1 MGTITRLLR
10 CPINVQLQYSSGG
23 QHSSVAQQPRCR
35 SFELE
40 SSVVDVLVSE
50 IRLKT
55 LVEMFDTVSAA
66 FVIKAS
72 DNPGSNKLSTPF
84 IPTLAEYVLMEARL
98 SIQSLKVHIVQDEL
112 EEHPATDS
120 NYLSLIRQK
129 LEDNITS
136 YISQLSCLDFDY
148 PNENTTTCISRLI
161 MERCCALGISE
172 GDTKQCLDTA
182 KSYYRKEASSVFPS
196 SSRGRSRRIKDQSG
210 ILDPEGLSTA
220 LDQIVDNVTRKTISE
235 FEHILLQL
243 DLTNSIQHDL
253 SIDIGSLMFSKSLL
267 YYRSTLQINA
277 RSITISNDQMRL
289 LSIQP
294 PHNTAIQTSPSEEK
308 KESNEADETALN
320 ISLHDRSAVKDHQ
333 GSCQEIYVEAGCVA
347 TTFSPEAYLEAM
359 KLYKAILVYSSVK
372 SSSTKEV
379 ESAIP
384 PQRQVKDTIVNGNI
398 SSFGIV
404 LTDKNL
410 PFIECKFTDV
420 DFSTNV
426 QATTKTELQAGNVC
440 IDCVYQSTYPN
451 IISTYP
457 FTPTIGEVFDN
468 RSAFSVQY
476 VTAPDCGSSEVVIG
490 LDGVRVVLLRQILN
504 EIIQY
509 TLSPKYGIGLFL
521 HRLKSEQ
528 EASPTTSDVNQDP
541 LKFQVSINNSS
552 VILPRNS
559 NSIDMIG
566 IEVDEISLTREHIG
580 KTWSTN
586 DYSFSDNSNTAQSS
600 ERRNTSEED
609 SFYDCVDDAANVA
622 TIPRFSVLL
631 KRAHIFTSLN
641 KRHHTLEQV
650 YMPEF
655 NANVHHT
662 GRLEHNKPS
671 FLPFGKVD
679 KHMSKDIKSRVWERV
694 TTSQLNL
701 GIKVDYAP
709 TLRLFI
715 EDTANDG
722 NSRGISLD
730 MRMSQFYLIMSIWFA
745 NMKELPIVFPYGVD
759 LIKEASTDRDPP
771 VDWPEYGSSEFV
783 KRLKGDSDTKTTFE
797 MGICIK
803 TLMITC
809 SFDKSSYFKK
819 IPPSMSMMM
828 EGIQEAANYISLSL
842 GEAICSIKL
851 DEDTLQSI
859 GIGATSLDIH
869 DGRQANEGSVL
880 QEICVSNN
888 NNKASF
894 VDLTWGLDCG
904 RHTLIR
910 GIPLPFQVTIYLTP
924 DQHCLINLGM
934 DMAEAAL
941 VNLSPIWLLL
951 DYFGLYF
958 KEPEYGHPAF
968 EAEEMFKQSKSNNMH
983 VKECDN
989 DCLDID
995 FRMWMIKPHV
1005 IVPSED
1011 DLCLMVETA
1020 GFYYCYKSFGINYSS
1035 QDILAKDLG
1044 IVVLKEY
1051 MEPSISRG
1059 LRQVSGSLLS
1069 NDCGAKTLVDGLSF
1083 SVRYD
1088 YNFSTNYTKFA
1099 LRVPLTHQHFDRRS
1113 MDGIESSN
1121 IEASP
1126 FMVPPPV
1133 VCKPFVTPL
1142 RTMGHNE
1149 TSIYF
1154 HLDYLKLAVKLL
1166 TDFVGPSKEDD
1177 SDVDKS
1183 SELQHQETM
1192 SSSSN
1197 KNNNNNNSSNA
1208 NIFSVTMDIKKV
1220 KLVISD
1226 PIMGMHRPILS
1237 ICFPSLLLTASQLKD
1252 IQHTPKSKFE
1262 KLTGSKDIS
1271 FNAKDLQ
1278 ASMEVRQ
1285 LVCNLYLCLFL

>member
-10 CPINVQLQYSSGG
+10 CPINVQLQYSSGVG
-23 QHSSVAQQPRCR
+23 QHSSAAQQPRCR

-40 SSVVDVLVSE
+40 SSVVDILVSE
-50 IRLKT
+50 IRLNT
-55 LVEMFDTVSAA
+55 LVEMIDTVSAA
-66 FVIKAS
+66 FVVKAS
-72 DNPGSNKLSTPF
+72 DNPGSKEPSKPF
-84 IPTLAEYVLMEARL
+84 IPTLAEYILMEAKL
-98 SIQSLKVHIVQDEL
+98 SIQSLSVHIVQDESDV
-112 EEHPATDS
+112 HPAAD
-120 NYLSLIRQK
+120 NNLSLVRQK
-129 LEDNITS
+129 LEDNISS

-148 PNENTTTCISRLI
+148 PNENTTACISRLI

-172 GDTKQCLDTA
+172 GDAKQCLDTA
-182 KSYYRKEASSVFPS
+182 KSYYRKEASNVFPS
-196 SSRGRSRRIKDQSG
+196 SNRGRNRRIKDQSG

-235 FEHILLQL
+235 FDHILLRL
-243 DLTNSIQHDL
+243 ESNNSKQHDL
-253 SIDIGSLMFSKSLL
+253 SINIGSLMISKSLL

-277 RSITISNDQMRL
+277 RSITISNDQMML
-289 LSIQP
+289 LIIQP
-294 PHNTAIQTSPSEEK
+294 PYNTAVRQTSQSEEK
-308 KESNEADETALN
+308 KESNEANDTALE

-333 GSCQEIYVEAGCVA
+333 GSCQEVYVEAGCVA
-347 TTFSPEAYLEAM
+347 STFSPEAYLEAM
-359 KLYKAILVYSSVK
+359 ELCKAIMQVCSSGK

-440 IDCVYQSTYPN
+440 IECVYQSTYPN

-476 VTAPDCGSSEVVIG
+476 ATAQDCGSSEVVIG

-509 TLSPKYGIGLFL
+509 TCSPKYGIGLFL

-528 EASPTTSDVNQDP
+528 EASSTSDINQDP

-566 IEVDEISLTREHIG
+566 IEVDEMSLTRSRVA
-580 KTWSTN
+580 KTWSTD
-586 DYSFSDNSNTAQSS
+586 DYSFSDNSNTSQSS
-600 ERRNTSEED
+600 QRRNTSEED

-655 NANVHHT
+655 NTNVHHT

-694 TTSQLNL
+694 TTSHLNL

-759 LIKEASTDRDPP
+759 LIKETSTDPDPP
-771 VDWPEYGSSEFV
+771 DDWPEYGSSEFV
-783 KRLKGDSDTKTTFE
+783 QRLKGNSNTKTTFE

-803 TLMITC
+803 KLMITC
-809 SFDKSSYFKK
+809 SFDESGYFKR
-819 IPPSMSMMM
+819 IPPSMSTMM
-828 EGIQEAANYISLSL
+828 EDIQEAANYISLSL

-859 GIGATSLDIH
+859 GIGATSIDIH
-869 DGRQANEGSVL
+869 DGRQTNEGSVL

-934 DMAEAAL
+934 DMAEASL
-941 VNLSPIWLLL
+941 VNLTPIWILL

-968 EAEEMFKQSKSNNMH
+968 EAEEMFKKSMGKNMLH

-989 DCLDID
+989 ECLDID

-1088 YNFSTNYTKFA
+1088 YNSSTNYTKFA
-1099 LRVPLTHQHFDRRS
+1099 LKVSLTHQHFDRRS
-1113 MDGIESSN
+1113 MDGIECSS

-1126 FMVPPPV
+1126 FIVPPPV

-1154 HLDYLKLAVKLL
+1154 HLDYLKLALKLL

-1183 SELQHQETM
+1183 SE
-1192 SSSSN
+1192 S
-1197 KNNNNNNSSNA
+1197 
-1208 NIFSVTMDIKKV
+1208 IFSVTMNIEKI

-1285 LVCNLYLCLFL
+1285 LVCNLYLCLLH

>member
-1 MGTITRLLR
+1 
-10 CPINVQLQYSSGG
+10 
-23 QHSSVAQQPRCR
+23 
-35 SFELE
+35 
-40 SSVVDVLVSE
+40 
-50 IRLKT
+50 
-55 LVEMFDTVSAA
+55 
-66 FVIKAS
+66 
-72 DNPGSNKLSTPF
+72 
-84 IPTLAEYVLMEARL
+84 
-98 SIQSLKVHIVQDEL
+98 
-112 EEHPATDS
+112 
-120 NYLSLIRQK
+120 
-129 LEDNITS
+129 
-136 YISQLSCLDFDY
+136 
-148 PNENTTTCISRLI
+148 
-161 MERCCALGISE
+161 
-172 GDTKQCLDTA
+172 
-182 KSYYRKEASSVFPS
+182 
-196 SSRGRSRRIKDQSG
+196 
-210 ILDPEGLSTA
+210 
-220 LDQIVDNVTRKTISE
+220 
-235 FEHILLQL
+235 
-243 DLTNSIQHDL
+243 
-253 SIDIGSLMFSKSLL
+253 
-267 YYRSTLQINA
+267 
-277 RSITISNDQMRL
+277 
-289 LSIQP
+289 
-294 PHNTAIQTSPSEEK
+294 
-308 KESNEADETALN
+308 
-320 ISLHDRSAVKDHQ
+320 
-333 GSCQEIYVEAGCVA
+333 
-347 TTFSPEAYLEAM
+347 
-359 KLYKAILVYSSVK
+359 
-372 SSSTKEV
+372 
-379 ESAIP
+379 
-384 PQRQVKDTIVNGNI
+384 
-398 SSFGIV
+398 
-404 LTDKNL
+404 
-410 PFIECKFTDV
+410 
-420 DFSTNV
+420 
-426 QATTKTELQAGNVC
+426 
-440 IDCVYQSTYPN
+440 
-451 IISTYP
+451 
-457 FTPTIGEVFDN
+457 
-468 RSAFSVQY
+468 
-476 VTAPDCGSSEVVIG
+476 
-490 LDGVRVVLLRQILN
+490 
-504 EIIQY
+504 
-509 TLSPKYGIGLFL
+509 
-521 HRLKSEQ
+521 
-528 EASPTTSDVNQDP
+528 
-541 LKFQVSINNSS
+541 
-552 VILPRNS
+552 
-559 NSIDMIG
+559 
-566 IEVDEISLTREHIG
+566 
-580 KTWSTN
+580 
-586 DYSFSDNSNTAQSS
+586 
-600 ERRNTSEED
+600 
-609 SFYDCVDDAANVA
+609 
-622 TIPRFSVLL
+622 
-631 KRAHIFTSLN
+631 
-641 KRHHTLEQV
+641 
-650 YMPEF
+650 
-655 NANVHHT
+655 
-662 GRLEHNKPS
+662 
-671 FLPFGKVD
+671 
-679 KHMSKDIKSRVWERV
+679 
-694 TTSQLNL
+694 
-701 GIKVDYAP
+701 
-709 TLRLFI
+709 
-715 EDTANDG
+715 
-722 NSRGISLD
+722 
-730 MRMSQFYLIMSIWFA
+730 
-745 NMKELPIVFPYGVD
+745 
-759 LIKEASTDRDPP
+759 
-771 VDWPEYGSSEFV
+771 
-783 KRLKGDSDTKTTFE
+783 
-797 MGICIK
+797 
-803 TLMITC
+803 
-809 SFDKSSYFKK
+809 
-819 IPPSMSMMM
+819 MMM

>member
-23 QHSSVAQQPRCR
+23 QHSSAAAQQPRCR

-40 SSVVDVLVSE
+40 ASVVDILVSE

-55 LVEMFDTVSAA
+55 LVEMFDTVSTA
-66 FVIKAS
+66 FVVKTS
-72 DNPGSNKLSTPF
+72 DNPGSNELSKPF
-84 IPTLAEYVLMEARL
+84 IPTLAEYVLMEAKL
-98 SIQSLKVHIVQDEL
+98 SIQSLKVHIVQDESDVQ
-112 EEHPATDS
+112 PD
-120 NYLSLIRQK
+120 NNLSFVRQK
-129 LEDNITS
+129 LEDNISS
-136 YISQLSCLDFDY
+136 YVSQLSCLDFDY
-148 PNENTTTCISRLI
+148 PNENTTACISRLI
-161 MERCCALGISE
+161 MERCCSLGISE
-172 GDTKQCLDTA
+172 GDAKQCLDTA
-182 KSYYRKEASSVFPS
+182 KSHYRKETSSVFPS

-210 ILDPEGLSTA
+210 IIDPEGLSTA
-220 LDQIVDNVTRKTISE
+220 LDQIVDNATRKTISE
-235 FEHILLQL
+235 FDHILLQL

-253 SIDIGSLMFSKSLL
+253 SIDIGSLMFSKSFL
-267 YYRSTLQINA
+267 YYRSTLQMNA

-294 PHNTAIQTSPSEEK
+294 LHNTAVQTSPLEQK
-308 KESNEADETALN
+308 KESNETDYTALE

-333 GSCQEIYVEAGCVA
+333 GKCQEIYVEAGCVA
-347 TTFSPEAYLEAM
+347 STFSPEAYLEAM
-359 KLYKAILVYSSVK
+359 KLCKVLQAHASGK
-372 SSSTKEV
+372 SNSTKEV

-410 PFIECKFTDV
+410 PFIECKFADV

-457 FTPTIGEVFDN
+457 STPTIGEVFDN

-476 VTAPDCGSSEVVIG
+476 MTAPDCGSSEVVIG

-521 HRLKSEQ
+521 HRLNKLEQ
-528 EASPTTSDVNQDP
+528 EASPTTSDINQDP

-559 NSIDMIG
+559 NSIDMVG
-566 IEVDEISLTREHIG
+566 IEVDEISLSREHVA
-580 KTWSTN
+580 KTWST
-586 DYSFSDNSNTAQSS
+586 DEYSFSDNSNTAQSS
-600 ERRNTSEED
+600 QRRNTSEED

-662 GRLEHNKPS
+662 GRIEHNKPS

-759 LIKEASTDRDPP
+759 LIKEASTDPDPP
-771 VDWPEYGSSEFV
+771 DDWPEYGSSEFV
-783 KRLKGDSDTKTTFE
+783 KRLKGDSNTKTTFE

-803 TLMITC
+803 KLKITC
-809 SFDKSSYFKK
+809 SFDKSGYFKK
-819 IPPSMSMMM
+819 IPPSMSTTM
-828 EGIQEAANYISLSL
+828 EDIQEAANYISLSL

-859 GIGATSLDIH
+859 GIGATSIDIH
-869 DGRQANEGSVL
+869 DGRQTNEGSVL

-910 GIPLPFQVTIYLTP
+910 GIPLPFQVTVHLTP

-941 VNLSPIWLLL
+941 VNLSPIWILL

-968 EAEEMFKQSKSNNMH
+968 EAEEMFKQSKSNNMN

-989 DCLDID
+989 ECLDID

-1088 YNFSTNYTKFA
+1088 YNSTTNYTKFA

-1126 FMVPPPV
+1126 FIVPPPV

-1154 HLDYLKLAVKLL
+1154 HLDYLKLTLKLL

-1177 SDVDKS
+1177 SDVDNS
-1183 SELQHQETM
+1183 SE
-1192 SSSSN
+1192 S
-1197 KNNNNNNSSNA
+1197 
-1208 NIFSVTMDIKKV
+1208 IFSVTMDIEKV

-1285 LVCNLYLCLFL
+1285 LVCNLVCVFVALINVLYVCVSFL